1 MDRLLAMQT
10 FVRVVETGSFSA
22 VAREQASTQSAV
34 SKQVAALER
43 HLGAKLLTRTTR
55 TLSLTDDGERYFEDA
70 RRLVAEVAEAEGQLR
85 RSEQQLSGWL
95 RVAASVGFGTRVL
108 RPHVHS
114 FLAAHPG
121 VKIDLKLND
130 GFIDL
135 VEHGIDLAVRI
146 GNLADSSLVARRI
159 GNIGRAVVASRAYV
173 QAATLDK
180 PMPRIPDDL
189 RRHPCIVYTELRS
202 RNVWDFSTPDGSGV
216 AVRVAGPLQTNSS
229 DIVRAAV
236 LDGVGIAYS
245 PTWLFQDLIDTG
257 DVHVLLP
264 GWQTQALPLHLV
276 SPPERR
282 RAAKV
287 RAFGEHLSKA
297 LSEAHS
303 DAHSDDAALSVTQH
317 LASRSGQR

>member
-22 VAREQASTQSAV
+22 AAREQSGSQSAV
-34 SKQVAALER
+34 SKQLAALER

-55 TLSLTDDGERYFEDA
+55 VLSLTDEGERYFEDA
-70 RRLVAEVAEAEGQLR
+70 RRLVAEVAEAEAQLR
-85 RSEQQLSGWL
+85 RGEQQLSGWL

-114 FLAAHPG
+114 FLAAHAG
-121 VKIDLKLND
+121 VKIDLKLHD

-135 VEHGIDLAVRI
+135 VEHGIDVAVRI
-146 GNLADSSLVARRI
+146 GNLADSTLVARRI
-159 GNIGRAVVASRAYV
+159 GHIRRAVVASRAYV
-173 QAATLDK
+173 QAASHERRL
-180 PMPRIPDDL
+180 PQRPQDL
-189 RRHPCIVYTELRS
+189 QQHPCIVYTELRS
-202 RNVWDFSTPDGSGV
+202 RNLWDFSTPDGAAV
-216 AVRVAGPLQTNSS
+216 TVRVDGPLQTNTA

-257 DVHVLLP
+257 EVQVLLP
-264 GWQTQALPLHLV
+264 DWQTSPLPLHLL

-287 RAFGEHLSKA
+287 RVFGEHLSTA
-297 LSEAHS
+297 LAGF
-303 DAHSDDAALSVTQH
+303 AACQ
-317 LASRSGQR
+317 

>member
-1 MDRLLAMQT
+1 MDRLQAMQT

-22 VAREQASTQSAV
+22 VAREQTSTQSAV

-55 TLSLTDDGERYFEDA
+55 TLALTDDGVRYFEDA
-70 RRLVAEVAEAEGQLR
+70 RRLVAEVVEAEGQLR
-85 RSEQQLSGWL
+85 RGEQQLSGWL

-130 GFIDL
+130 GFVDL
-135 VEHGIDLAVRI
+135 VEQGIDVAVRI
-146 GNLADSSLVARRI
+146 GNLADSTLVARRI
-159 GNIGRAVVASRAYV
+159 GRIRRAVVASKAYV
-173 QAATLDK
+173 EAATVERS
-180 PMPRIPDDL
+180 MPDIPEDL
-189 RRHPCIVYTELRS
+189 KRHPCIVYTELRS
-202 RNVWDFSTPDGSGV
+202 RNRWDFSTPDGSTV
-216 AVRVAGPLQTNSS
+216 SVRVEGPLQTNAS

-257 DVHVLLP
+257 DVQVLLP
-264 GWQTQALPLHLV
+264 TWQTSPLPLHLV

-282 RAAKV
+282 HAAKV
-287 RAFGEHLSKA
+287 RAF
-297 LSEAHS
+297 SE
-303 DAHSDDAALSVTQH
+303 H
-317 LASRSGQR
+317 LASALVDCSMCN

>member
-22 VAREQASTQSAV
+22 VAREQTSTQSAV
-34 SKQVAALER
+34 SKQVAALEK

-55 TLSLTDDGERYFEDA
+55 TLALTDDGHRYFEDA
-70 RRLVAEVAEAEGQLR
+70 RRLVAEVTEAEGQLR
-85 RSEQQLSGWL
+85 RGERQLSGWL
-95 RVAASVGFGTRVL
+95 RLASSVGFGVRVL

-135 VEHGIDLAVRI
+135 VEQGIDLAVRI
-146 GNLADSSLVARRI
+146 GNLGDSTLVARRI
-159 GNIGRAVVASRAYV
+159 GRIRRAVVASRAYV
-173 QAATLDK
+173 EAATAERPLPK
-180 PMPRIPDDL
+180 VPQDL
-189 RRHPCIVYTELRS
+189 AQHPCIVYSALRN
-202 RNVWDFSTPDGSGV
+202 RNLWDFSTPDGSSV
-216 AVRVAGPLQTNSS
+216 AVRVDGPLQTDAS

-245 PTWLFQDLIDTG
+245 PTWLFQDLIDSG
-257 DVHVLLP
+257 EVQVLLP
-264 GWQTQALPLHLV
+264 YWQTSPLPLHLV

-282 RAAKV
+282 HAAKV
-287 RAFGEHLSKA
+287 RAFSEHLAYA
-297 LSEAHS
+297 LVDCSMCN
-303 DAHSDDAALSVTQH
+303 
-317 LASRSGQR
+317 